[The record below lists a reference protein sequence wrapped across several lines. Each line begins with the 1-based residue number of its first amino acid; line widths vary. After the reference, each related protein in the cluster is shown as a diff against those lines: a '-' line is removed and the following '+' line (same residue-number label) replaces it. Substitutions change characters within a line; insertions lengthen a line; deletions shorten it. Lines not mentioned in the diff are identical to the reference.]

1 MSDFIDYDDFV
12 HEKHPLAKPLFE
24 ELKPLLTRLDSK
36 MDRRLVRSFW
46 SLCLCL
52 ICLREVPLKMTC
64 ISIYMCCLRV
74 SPSAWVKR
82 LGNLFCSPKW
92 SHFDVEQ
99 SLIKQALE
107 LFNQAQEK
115 EPVLFL
121 WDDSVWE
128 KPSTEKSDELCS
140 VISSKAQY
148 LKKYREKFKHMARGI
163 VRVPGLN
170 WSMVCVATSTQVRLL
185 YSDFWTTRGAK
196 AVKRRQMHHMILGK
210 VMSLVGRKGI
220 HVFDRGY
227 SGWPWLSEL
236 LEAKVNFIIRWNT
249 NHLLSD
255 EKGKRRLDYIMG
267 KKELGTVELWDAVRK
282 KSVKAKIRAKKVYHP
297 EDPNTPLWLVS
308 CKRQVKGQKAWYL
321 LTNQPVETYEQAW
334 QVVRH
339 YARRWSIE
347 TQFKTMKSTLQ
358 IQSIQLKE
366 KQACKFRAIIALLLN
381 VCLKWISQ
389 GQAEEL
395 IKQYNPRRGKAAK
408 EVKVSMY
415 QLKGALQVI
424 WLRFSLCLPQR
435 HTKKSK
441 KCFKN
446 KALKPRPLL
455 LTYEPDINM
464 GHPVINSG

>member
-1 MSDFIDYDDFV
+1 MSDCIEYESFV
-12 HEKHPLAKPLFE
+12 HDKHPLAKLLFD
-24 ELKPLLTRLDSK
+24 ELKPLLLRLDSK

-46 SLCLCL
+46 RLCLCL

-64 ISIYMCCLRV
+64 ISLYLCCWRIGA
-74 SPSAWVKR
+74 SAWVKR

-99 SLIKQALE
+99 SLIRQALE
-107 LFNQAQEK
+107 LFQQARGK
-115 EPVLFL
+115 EPILFL

-128 KPSTEKSDELCS
+128 KPSTEHSDELCS
-140 VISSKAQY
+140 VISSKAQF
-148 LKKYREKFKHMARGI
+148 LRKYRQNFKHKVKGI

-170 WSMVCVATSTQVRLL
+170 WSMVCVATSTKVRVL

-196 AVKRRQMHHMILGK
+196 AMKRRKVHQLILGK
-210 VMSLVGRKGI
+210 VMSLVGREGI

-249 NHLLSD
+249 KYLLCD

-267 KKELGTVELWDAVRK
+267 KKALGTVELRDAVRK
-282 KSVKAKIRAKKVYHP
+282 KKVNAKIRVKQVYHP
-297 EDPNTPLWLVS
+297 NDPNTPLWLVS
-308 CKRQVKGQKAWYL
+308 CKRAVKGQKAWYL
-321 LTNQPVETYEQAW
+321 LTNQRIETFEQAW

-366 KQACKFRAIIALLLN
+366 RQACKLRAIVALLLN
-381 VCLKWISQ
+381 VCLKWID
-389 GQAEEL
+389 EEESKKW

-415 QLKGALQVI
+415 QLKGALQVL
-424 WLRFSLCLPQR
+424 WQRFGLSTSEKPNKQSHLKRSL
-435 HTKKSK
+435 
-441 KCFKN
+441 
-446 KALKPRPLL
+446 LL
-455 LTYEPDINM
+455 LTYEPEKNM
-464 GHPVINSG
+464 GHPLINSG